1 MESAET
7 ETAMGRNVLRKVI
20 CAAAFIAAL
29 TGTASAQ
36 FPMPSVNLEQE
47 KHRSPEEIAHDKA
60 IDKAYQSATK
70 KIPDQTNV
78 NDPWATVRPAP
89 PAALAKKKQELSR
102 AKKQELSEGAKKP
115 GE

>member
-1 MESAET
+1 
-7 ETAMGRNVLRKVI
+7 MGRNILRKAV
-20 CAAAFIAAL
+20 CAAALSAAM
-29 TGTASAQ
+29 TGMASAQ

-47 KHRSPEEIAHDKA
+47 KHRTPEQIQHDQA

-70 KIPDQTNV
+70 KIPDQTTP

-89 PAALAKKKQELSR
+89 SAPAPKKLQTAKDKKQ
-102 AKKQELSEGAKKP
+102 QLSEGAKKP